1 MTKSIDNQPK
11 QSFLMEWG
19 VLLVMG
25 LASFILV
32 LDTSMM
38 NVAISAI
45 VEDLNTTVSGVQ
57 AAITIYALVM
67 ASFMLL
73 GGKLGDIYGM
83 KKTFIVGMIF
93 YGIGTLTAALTPN
106 LAILI
111 LGWSII
117 EGIGAAFV
125 LPMTITMLA
134 LKYSGK
140 RLAMAFGVIGGVQ
153 AAGAAVGPIYGGF
166 MTTNYSWRLA
176 FASEAVIVV
185 IIFALL
191 FVLPESK
198 KMKGVKVDWLGAVF
212 SISGFATIVLGII
225 LSSQYGWVM
234 AKRPFT
240 IGDITINPFGL
251 SITPILI
258 TFGLGMLL
266 IFLHWEQRVEKKG
279 KMPLLHVG
287 MLKNRLLVAGVAVG
301 SILNIY
307 LGGIMFVTPVFL
319 QSALGYD
326 AMKSGLALLPMSI
339 GIMVFSLTT
348 SGLGRKFSP
357 KYIIM
362 AGLGLVSV
370 GLLLLYRV
378 ISLEMSS
385 SDMILGFLIFGSG
398 IGLILA
404 QITNVTLGSVSA
416 EENNEASGLNFTFR
430 QMGISMGTAIIG
442 AVLLT
447 TVLISQV
454 SGILDAGNIDVSAS
468 EVRQISVVMEDAVQA
483 MSAEEQQAALD
494 SYPPETVTQLN
505 QITSDAWI
513 RGMKVALISMMFTT
527 LMCFGAASFL
537 SNKKLA

>member
-1 MTKSIDNQPK
+1 MAETIEKQPK
-11 QSFLMEWG
+11 QSFLKEWG

-67 ASFMLL
+67 ASFLLL

-83 KKTFIVGMIF
+83 KKTFIIGMIL

-106 LAILI
+106 LAVLI

-166 MTTNYSWRLA
+166 MTTFFSWRLA

-198 KMKGVKVDWLGAVF
+198 KMEGVKVDWRGTALWV
-212 SISGFATIVLGII
+212 IGFASIVMGII
-225 LSSQYGWVM
+225 LASQYGWVM

-240 IGDITINPFGL
+240 IGDISINPLGL
-251 SITPILI
+251 SITPVLI
-258 TFGLGMLL
+258 MFGLGLL
-266 IFLHWEQRVEKKG
+266 VLFFHWEQRVEKAG
-279 KMPLLHVG
+279 KMPLLHLG
-287 MLKNRLLVAGVAVG
+287 MLKNGLLLAGVTVG
-301 SILNIY
+301 TILNIFM
-307 LGGIMFVTPVFL
+307 GGMMFVTPVFL
-319 QSALGYD
+319 QSALGFN
-326 AMKSGLALLPMSI
+326 AMKSGMALLPMSI
-339 GIMVFSLTT
+339 SILLFSLTT
-348 SGLGRKFSP
+348 SGLGRKYSP
-357 KYIIM
+357 RIIIM
-362 AGLGLVSV
+362 AGLGLVAV
-370 GLLLLYRV
+370 GILLLYRV

-385 SDMILGFLIFGSG
+385 SDMIIGFLIFGAG

-404 QITNVTLGSVSA
+404 QITNATLSSVPD
-416 EENNEASGLNFTFR
+416 EENNEASGFNFTFR
-430 QMGISMGTAIIG
+430 QMGISMGTAVIG
-442 AVLLT
+442 GVLLT
-447 TVLISQV
+447 ATLLSLV
-454 SGILDAGNIDVSAS
+454 SGILDVGGIDASAS
-468 EVRQISVVMEDAVQA
+468 EVRQLSVVAEDAVQT
-483 MSAEEQQAALD
+483 MSPVEEQTALD
-494 SYPPETVTQLN
+494 TFPPETVSQLN
-505 QITSDAWI
+505 QITLDSWVS
-513 RGMKVALISMMFTT
+513 GMKIALIAMLITT
-527 LMCFGAASFL
+527 LLCFAPASFL

>member
-1 MTKSIDNQPK
+1 MAETIEKQPK
-11 QSFLMEWG
+11 QSFLKEWG

-45 VEDLNTTVSGVQ
+45 VEELNTTVSGVQ

-67 ASFMLL
+67 ASFLLL

-83 KKTFIVGMIF
+83 KKTFIVGMIL

-111 LGWSII
+111 LGWSVI

-153 AAGAAVGPIYGGF
+153 AAGAAVGPIYGGY
-166 MTTNYSWRLA
+166 MTTEFSWRLA

-198 KMKGVKVDWLGAVF
+198 KIKGKVDWLGAAF
-212 SISGFATIVLGII
+212 SITGLATIVLGII
-225 LSSQYGWVM
+225 LSSRYGWVM

-266 IFLHWEQRVEKKG
+266 FFLHWERRVEKKG

-287 MLKNRLLVAGVAVG
+287 ILKNKLLLAGVAVG
-301 SILNIY
+301 SFLNIY
-307 LGGIMFVTPVFL
+307 LGGIMFITPVFL

-326 AMKSGLALLPMSI
+326 AMKSGMALLPMSI
-339 GIMVFSLTT
+339 GIMVVALTT
-348 SGLGRKFSP
+348 SGLGRRFSP
-357 KYIIM
+357 KYVIM
-362 AGLGLVSV
+362 AGLGLVSI
-370 GLLLLYRV
+370 GLVLLYST
-378 ISLEMSS
+378 INLEMSS

-398 IGLILA
+398 VGLVLA

-483 MSAEEQQAALD
+483 MSPEEQQAALD
-494 SYPPETVTQLN
+494 SYPPETVSQLS

-513 RGMKVALISMMFTT
+513 RGMQVGLIAMMFTT
-527 LMCFGAASFL
+527 LMCLGAASFL

>member
-1 MTKSIDNQPK
+1 MTESIDTQPK
-11 QSFLMEWG
+11 ESFLKEWG

-83 KKTFIVGMIF
+83 KKTFIIGMIL
-93 YGIGTLTAALTPN
+93 YGIGTITAALTPN

-117 EGIGAAFV
+117 EGIGAALV

-166 MTTNYSWRLA
+166 MTTFFSWRLA
-176 FASEAVIVV
+176 FASEAIIVL

-198 KMKGVKVDWLGAVF
+198 KMEGIKVDWRGTALWV
-212 SISGFATIVLGII
+212 IGFASIVMGII
-225 LSSQYGWVM
+225 LASTYGWVM

-240 IGDITINPFGL
+240 IGDISINPFGL
-251 SITPILI
+251 SITPVLI
-258 TFGLGMLL
+258 MFGLGLLL
-266 IFLHWEQRVEKKG
+266 IFFHWEQRVEKAG

-287 MLKNRLLVAGVAVG
+287 MLKNGLLLAGVAVG
-301 SILNIY
+301 SIMNIFM
-307 LGGIMFVTPVFL
+307 GGMMFVTPVFL
-319 QSALGYD
+319 QSALGFN
-326 AMKSGLALLPMSI
+326 AMKSGMALLPMSI
-339 GIMVFSLTT
+339 SILLFSLTT
-348 SGLGRKFSP
+348 SGLGRKYSP
-357 KYIIM
+357 KIIIM
-362 AGLGLVSV
+362 AGLGLVVV
-370 GLLLLYRV
+370 GILLLYRV

-385 SDMILGFLIFGSG
+385 TDMILGFLIFGAG

-404 QITNVTLGSVSA
+404 QITNVTLSSVPD
-416 EENNEASGLNFTFR
+416 EENNEASGFNFTFR
-430 QMGISMGTAIIG
+430 QMGISMGTAVIG
-442 AVLLT
+442 GVLLT
-447 TVLISQV
+447 ATLLSMV
-454 SGILDAGNIDVSAS
+454 SGMLDVGGIDASAS
-468 EVRQISVVMEDAVQA
+468 EVRQLSVVMEDAVQT
-483 MSAEEQQAALD
+483 MTPVEQQAALD
-494 SYPPETVTQLN
+494 AVPPETLSQLN
-505 QITSDAWI
+505 QITLDSWV
-513 RGMKVALISMMFTT
+513 RGMKIALIAMLFTT
-527 LMCFGAASFL
+527 LLCFAPASFL

>member
-1 MTKSIDNQPK
+1 MAETIEKQPK
-11 QSFLMEWG
+11 QSFLKEWG

-45 VEDLNTTVSGVQ
+45 VEELNTTVSGVQ

-67 ASFMLL
+67 ASFLLL

-83 KKTFIVGMIF
+83 KKTFIIGMIL
-93 YGIGTLTAALTPN
+93 YGIGTITAALTPN

-111 LGWSII
+111 LGWSVI

-166 MTTNYSWRLA
+166 MTTYFSWRLA
-176 FASEAVIVV
+176 FASEAIIVA

-198 KMKGVKVDWLGAVF
+198 KLEGVKVDWRGTALWV
-212 SISGFATIVLGII
+212 IGFASIVMGII
-225 LSSQYGWVM
+225 LASQYGWIM

-240 IGDITINPFGL
+240 IGDISINPFGL
-251 SITPILI
+251 SITPVMIM
-258 TFGLGMLL
+258 FGLGLL
-266 IFLHWEQRVEKKG
+266 VIFFHWEQRVEKAG
-279 KMPLLHVG
+279 RMPLLHMG
-287 MLKNRLLVAGVAVG
+287 MLKNGLLLAGVAVG
-301 SILNIY
+301 SIMNIFM
-307 LGGIMFVTPVFL
+307 GGMMFVTPVFL
-319 QSALGYD
+319 QSALGFN
-326 AMKSGLALLPMSI
+326 AMKSGMALLPMSI
-339 GIMVFSLTT
+339 SILLLSLTT
-348 SGLGRKFSP
+348 SGLGRKYSP
-357 KYIIM
+357 KTIIM
-362 AGLGLVSV
+362 AGLGLVVV
-370 GLLLLYRV
+370 GILLLYRV

-385 SDMILGFLIFGSG
+385 TDMILGFLIFGAG

-404 QITNVTLGSVSA
+404 QITNATLSSVPD
-416 EENNEASGLNFTFR
+416 EENNEASGFNFTFR
-430 QMGISMGTAIIG
+430 QMGISMGTAVIG
-442 AVLLT
+442 GVLLT
-447 TVLISQV
+447 ATLLSLV
-454 SGILDAGNIDVSAS
+454 SGMLDVGGIDVSAS
-468 EVRQISVVMEDAVQA
+468 EVRQLSVIVEDAVQA
-483 MSAEEQQAALD
+483 MSPVEQQTALD
-494 SYPPETVTQLN
+494 AMPPETVSQLN
-505 QITSDAWI
+505 QLTLDSWV
-513 RGMKVALISMMFTT
+513 RGMKIALIAMLITT
-527 LMCFGAASFL
+527 LLCFAPASFL